1 MALGRLCHARRL
13 HRTGAGGRV
22 TADNPA
28 RSRGVTA
35 ERSRIGPRWGGP
47 RLYYIISPSEALRVP
62 TKKEKNCPSFEAGQS
77 LRSASCSRS

>member
-35 ERSRIGPRWGGP
+35 ERSRIGPRGGGGSSVVLHHFP
-47 RLYYIISPSEALRVP
+47 LRGASSSH
-62 TKKEKNCPSFEAGQS
+62 KEREKLP
-77 LRSASCSRS
+77 LV